1 MWSKHTRKKNVLYY
15 ETIGW
20 LTLVVN
26 QAQVARFRDVVATL
40 ENKVKVTKAEKSNM
54 FWSLNQN
61 LDSTTYFEELATLF
75 EFDLNFF

>member
-1 MWSKHTRKKNVLYY
+1 
-15 ETIGW
+15 
-20 LTLVVN
+20 VN

-61 LDSTTYFEELATLF
+61 LDSTIYFEELAT
-75 EFDLNFF
+75 

>member
-1 MWSKHTRKKNVLYY
+1 
-15 ETIGW
+15 
-20 LTLVVN
+20 VN
-26 QAQVARFRDVVATL
+26 QAQVARFRDVVETL